1 MFKSKML
8 YHIISIFQE
17 SDGSYSVFGQGVDV
31 ETESV
36 ELVGLGHY
44 ISLED
49 ARDEA
54 ELKAAESDCVLVET
68 LKGSTQKAVHVNDE
82 LLKGGV

>member
-1 MFKSKML
+1 MFKSELL

-17 SDGSYSVFGQGVDV
+17 LDGSYSVFGQGVDV
-31 ETESV
+31 ETGSV

-44 ISLED
+44 SSLED
-49 ARDEA
+49 ARNDA
-54 ELKAAESDCVLVET
+54 ELKAAESDCILVET
-68 LKGSTQKAVHVNDE
+68 LKGSAQKAVHVNDE